1 MRLRPMFLIL
11 VTLCAALWRPVSSD
25 AQALTGYQ
33 LRLYLAGGAAPLST
47 YDLQASA
54 VTCGQP
60 KTTVTG
66 TATNP
71 RVVAWDD
78 PANPALDCRW
88 TDPGTGPLLALP
100 FSPTTTYTAAI
111 VAINAAGASPESARS
126 NPFTRPG
133 ATPAAPANLRV
144 SP

>member
-1 MRLRPMFLIL
+1 MRRPPYILIL
-11 VTLCAALWRPVSSD
+11 LTLCAVLWRPASSD
-25 AQALTGYQ
+25 AQTVTGYQ

-54 VTCGQP
+54 VQCDQP

-66 TATNP
+66 TAVNP
-71 RVVAWDD
+71 RMVAWDN
-78 PANPALDCRW
+78 PANPATDCRW

-100 FSPTTTYTAAI
+100 FSPTTTYTATI
-111 VAINAAGASPESARS
+111 VAINAAGSSPESARS